1 EKNYWMAPDS
11 NLALIIPRKA
21 YYQDA
26 FVWLEKVKVPKAP
39 SGGEILS
46 DCYHIYPEDIPTRK
60 GLSFAFRFKNDF
72 PLTKDIGVYKYNSKK
87 EKWQSIRSKIPD
99 PTRKFIDIKGLN
111 GGIISVIRDIEPPE
125 LIKSYP
131 GPGGNYRLKDIN
143 RKIWFQL
150 EDNLS
155 GFGDGGNI
163 NIYIDGEWKVFY
175 YNAVTKVVTI
185 DNPNLKSGPHTIQLL
200 IEDKAG
206 NLLDKRINFNTI
218 R

>member
-1 EKNYWMAPDS
+1 M
-11 NLALIIPRKA
+11 
-21 YYQDA
+21 
-26 FVWLEKVKVPKAP
+26 
-39 SGGEILS
+39 
-46 DCYHIYPEDIPTRK
+46 
-60 GLSFAFRFKNDF
+60 
-72 PLTKDIGVYKYNSKK
+72 
-87 EKWQSIRSKIPD
+87 
-99 PTRKFIDIKGLN
+99 
-111 GGIISVIRDIEPPE
+111 
-125 LIKSYP
+125 
-131 GPGGNYRLKDIN
+131 
-143 RKIWFQL
+143 
-150 EDNLS
+150 S